1 MSDYGNPARD
11 PKQPDPYGQGGQTPY
26 GQGAQG
32 QNPYGQNPYGQQ
44 PAYGQPAYGQPGQGL
59 PGTGYSH
66 WIKRVGAAII
76 DQLVL
81 FVAAVPLW
89 IGYGILAAS
98 AETTT
103 NPDGTVTTTTDA
115 GPLAFALI
123 LLGALLYLAAFIW
136 NVCLKQGR
144 TGYSVGKGVL
154 GIRLLKEET
163 GQPLGAGMSFV
174 RQIAHVLDSICY
186 IGYLWPLWDR
196 KRQTFADKVI
206 GTVVVDQPRG

>member
-1 MSDYGNPARD
+1 MSDYGNPPRD
-11 PKQPDPYGQGGQTPY
+11 PNQPDPYGQGGQTPY
-26 GQGAQG
+26 GQRRRPQRPE
-32 QNPYGQNPYGQQ
+32 PYGQQPYGQQ
-44 PAYGQPAYGQPGQGL
+44 PAYGSRGRACPAPATR
-59 PGTGYSH
+59 TGSSA
-66 WIKRVGAAII
+66 WARRSSTSSCCSSP
-76 DQLVL
+76 
-81 FVAAVPLW
+81 AVPLW

-123 LLGALLYLAAFIW
+123 LLGALLYLAVFIW

-163 GQPLGAGMSFV
+163 GQPIGAGMSFV